1 MFLVK
6 MLYELVQE
14 LKKLEGDTLMLIT
27 RFVIRAGKSPSPNQY
42 IKTHLQRILDEDD
55 RPAPQSSPRQVNY
68 PYREVKKP

>member
-1 MFLVK
+1 MIIRL
-6 MLYELVQE
+6 LYQLTQE

-27 RFVIRAGKSPSPNQY
+27 RFVIRAGQSPSPNHY
-42 IKTHLQRILDEDD
+42 IKGHLQRILAEDD